1 MNVMEIEKASRL
13 AWPALE
19 EQELLFGV
27 LRYARG
33 MDRRAN
39 SLSVYPNVRIKNTE
53 LISVT
58 ENFFSRRNI
67 APVVKLLQPRVS
79 SFEDVIAIDTALAAR
94 GYEKQSLT
102 HSMLLDLDEVAL
114 GDDSKSCQELTIKA
128 WLCAWYEL
136 TNRQAENIAIH
147 KLTLA
152 RIRSPHL
159 FLANK
164 NEEGRTL
171 SSAMGVLAHG
181 ALGLFGIAT
190 AEEYRNKGHAS
201 KILASL
207 LNWGRS
213 RGARYAYLQVE
224 ESNHA
229 ALSLYHRWG
238 FRKLY
243 SYWYRVGNV

>member
-1 MNVMEIEKASRL
+1 MNVMEIETASRL

-19 EQELLFGV
+19 EQELPFGV
-27 LRYARG
+27 LRYALG
-33 MDRRAN
+33 ADRRAN
-39 SLSVYPNVRIKNTE
+39 SLSVYPNVSFENAE

-58 ENFFSRRNI
+58 ENFFSRRSI
-67 APVVKLLQPRVS
+67 APTVKLLQPCVS
-79 SFEDVIAIDTALAAR
+79 SFEDVIAIDTALANR
-94 GYEKQSLT
+94 GYGKQSLT
-102 HSMLLDLDEVAL
+102 HAMLLDLDEVAL
-114 GDDSKSCQELTIKA
+114 GDDSESCHELTVKA

-147 KLTLA
+147 NITLA
-152 RIRSPHL
+152 KINSPHL
-159 FLANK
+159 FLANR
-164 NEEGRTL
+164 NDEGRTL
-171 SSAMGVLAHG
+171 SSGMGVLACG

-190 AEEYRNKGHAS
+190 AEAYRNKGHAS
-201 KILASL
+201 RILASL
-207 LNWGRS
+207 LKWGYS

-229 ALSLYHRWG
+229 ALSLYQRWG

>member
-1 MNVMEIEKASRL
+1 MNVMEIETASRL

-19 EQELLFGV
+19 EQELPFGV

-33 MDRRAN
+33 TDRRAN
-39 SLSVYPNVRIKNTE
+39 SLSLYPNARFENAE

-58 ENFFSRRNI
+58 ENFFARRNI
-67 APVVKLLQPRVS
+67 APTVRLLQPCVS
-79 SFEDVIAIDTALAAR
+79 SFEDEVAIDTALAYR

-114 GDDSKSCQELTIKA
+114 GDDSESCHELTVKP

-136 TNRQAENIAIH
+136 TNRQTENLAIH
-147 KLTLA
+147 NITLA
-152 RIRSPHL
+152 KIKSPHL
-159 FLANK
+159 FLANR
-164 NEEGRTL
+164 NDEGCAL
-171 SSAMGVLAHG
+171 SSGMGVLAFG

-190 AEEYRNKGHAS
+190 AKEYRNRGHAS

-229 ALSLYHRWG
+229 ALSLYQRWG

>member
-19 EQELLFGV
+19 EQELPFGV

-33 MDRRAN
+33 ADRRAN
-39 SLSVYPNVRIKNTE
+39 SLSVYPNVSFENAE

-58 ENFFSRRNI
+58 ENFFARRNI

-79 SFEDVIAIDTALAAR
+79 SFEDVIAIDSALADR
-94 GYEKQSLT
+94 GYEKLSLT

-114 GDDSKSCQELTIKA
+114 GDASESYHELTVKP

-147 KLTLA
+147 TITLA
-152 RIRSPHL
+152 KIKSPHL